1 MKRRKICICQFVLYG
16 LVVCLLLSQKIQ
28 MEMTTRVVLRPV
40 IITSKSTG
48 IFTLS
53 LDCIYQ
59 QENQASL
66 LKLEEGS
73 GWADG
78 PRVRLVEDSYTVD
91 TSRNEIQLIP
101 TRDCQIIRHASRFP
115 VIGAPAA
122 AVEQTQ
128 VPDEYLLLYPS
139 DPPEYVDPGD
149 GITLLA
155 EGANARLLA
164 LEQAESPFLPDQAAE
179 KLYRIG
185 GERCQIV
192 SLRETA
198 QLIKCLPYVAL
209 LAAVLWMMLV
219 TWVRFICRI
228 KDMTGR
234 GILLRGTILLLL
246 MAILALLLR
255 SLSLPASVLPPENI
269 LDWNHYTAQ
278 LQLVCTALRD
288 IGLREHDLLTLRAR
302 VIPLSGTILIVF
314 FLITLLPTIHKKR
327 LPKT

>member
-1 MKRRKICICQFVLYG
+1 MKRRKICVCLFVLYG

-28 MEMTTRVVLRPV
+28 MEMTTEVVLRPV
-40 IITSKSTG
+40 IITNKSTG
-48 IFTLS
+48 VFTLS
-53 LDCIYQ
+53 LDCIFQ

-78 PRVRLVEDSYTVD
+78 QRIKLVEDSYTVD

-115 VIGAPAA
+115 IIGAPAV

-185 GERCQIV
+185 GEQCQIF

-198 QLIKCLPYVAL
+198 QLIKCMPYVAL

-219 TWVRFICRI
+219 TWARFICRI

-234 GILLRGTILLLL
+234 GILLWGTILLLL
-246 MAILALLLR
+246 MAILTLILR
-255 SLSLPASVLPPENI
+255 NLSLPASILPPENI
-269 LDWNHYTAQ
+269 LDWNHYAAQ
-278 LQLVCTALRD
+278 LQQIFTTLQD
-288 IGLREHDLLTLRAR
+288 IGLGEHYLFALRAR
-302 VIPLSGTILIVF
+302 IIPLSVAILIVV
-314 FLITLLPTIHKKR
+314 FLITLLPAIHKKR